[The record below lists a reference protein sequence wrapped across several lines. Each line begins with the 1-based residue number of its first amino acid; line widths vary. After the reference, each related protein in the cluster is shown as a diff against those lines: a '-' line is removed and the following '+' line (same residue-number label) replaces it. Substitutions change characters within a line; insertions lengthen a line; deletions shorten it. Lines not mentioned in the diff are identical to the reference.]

1 MRVKNNSHSTHSVP
15 ITSYLKKKKRTHTTS
30 LLTDSLV
37 CHTEDTQADTSLNY
51 VRLPFPQQ
59 PHVLFGFIY
68 IQVGKQVIG
77 RQKTIFPKKK
87 IMSFTDQG
95 KQYHMMSEHER

>member
-1 MRVKNNSHSTHSVP
+1 VLF
-15 ITSYLKKKKRTHTTS
+15 TSRNICCCLDTNEGQKQLTFDTFSAYYFLSEKKRTHTTS

-68 IQVGKQVIG
+68 IQDGKQVIG

-87 IMSFTDQG
+87 
-95 KQYHMMSEHER
+95 